1 MPETKNGGIR
11 ESAEERQENMKHPF
25 RPDRVFRQ
33 ISDITPGMLR
43 EMGITA
49 LLCDLDNTLVRP
61 HRKRPT
67 PGAAAWLESMRSGG
81 IRVMLVSNNSM
92 KRVREFC
99 RGLPFEGM
107 PQARKPLPF
116 GLTRGRRALGASA
129 SETAFLGDQLFTDV
143 LGARLAGLTALYV
156 RPLCPET
163 DGFFKLKRR
172 LERPFLRGLEPEE
185 TQSKESKHG
194 A

>member
-1 MPETKNGGIR
+1 MYEEGSVVR
-11 ESAEERQENMKHPF
+11 EMKHPF
-25 RPDRVFRQ
+25 RPDRVFRRV
-33 ISDITPGMLR
+33 SDITPEILR
-43 EMGITA
+43 EMGIRA
-49 LLCDLDNTLVRP
+49 LLCDLDNTLVKP

-67 PGAAAWLESMRSGG
+67 PGAAAWLMSMHEAG

-99 RGLPFEGM
+99 RDLPFEGM

-129 SETAFLGDQLFTDV
+129 AETAFLGDQLFTDI
-143 LGARLAGLTALYV
+143 LGARLAGVTALYV
-156 RPLCPET
+156 RPLDPEK
-163 DGFFKLKRR
+163 GWFFGLKRR

-185 TQSKESKHG
+185 PK
-194 A
+194 